1 MTEPLSEFRLG
12 IGKVIDELSA
22 EFPALSQSKIRY
34 LEEQGLLDPERTQAG
49 YRKYAYSDVERL
61 RFVLHAQE
69 QLFWPLSH
77 IRQVLDDMDRGV
89 VPDMTLSPTIEAPF
103 LSLAEDG
110 LPTPDTF
117 VAAPSNIRL
126 SREELLESGG
136 IDDKTLDAIEE
147 FGLIKR
153 RPSQTYYDGEALSI
167 ASIVGELAQLGL
179 DPEPSSSVG
188 ASAGPS
194 ARTAPQL
201 IEPLSQ
207 RELDVLRLF
216 RADLSG
222 PEIACELVIALSTLR
237 THTKHIYSK
246 LDVNSRRAAVNR
258 AIELGLL

>member
-179 DPEPSSSVG
+179 EPRHLRIFRSAADREISLFEQVVTPRARSLDKE
-188 ASAGPS
+188 ASDK
-194 ARTAPQL
+194 T
-201 IEPLSQ
+201 
-207 RELDVLRLF
+207 
-216 RADLSG
+216 
-222 PEIACELVIALSTLR
+222 IASLAALSVRLQTVLVRSGLR
-237 THTKHIYSK
+237 
-246 LDVNSRRAAVNR
+246 
-258 AIELGLL
+258 G

>member
-1 MTEPLSEFRLG
+1 VTEPLSEFRLG

-126 SREELLESGG
+126 SREELLESAG

-179 DPEPSSSVG
+179 EPRHLRIFRSAADREISLFEQVVTPRARSLDKE
-188 ASAGPS
+188 ASDK
-194 ARTAPQL
+194 T
-201 IEPLSQ
+201 
-207 RELDVLRLF
+207 
-216 RADLSG
+216 
-222 PEIACELVIALSTLR
+222 IASLAALSVRLR
-237 THTKHIYSK
+237 TVLVRS
-246 LDVNSRRAAVNR
+246 
-258 AIELGLL
+258 GLRG